1 MGAHSV
7 PPRHGRRVALGL
19 LAVAAVGVPV
29 ELTRHWI
36 AATSGPPATGSSRAH
51 QGSGVGP
58 APSAPTGG
66 TDSGTW
72 QPDHAYQPG
81 DTVTFDG
88 RGYRCLQGHTSL
100 PTWEPPNVPAL
111 WLAL

>member
-1 MGAHSV
+1 VGAHSV
-7 PPRHGRRVALGL
+7 PSRHGRRVALGL

-36 AATSGPPATGSSRAH
+36 AATSRPSATGGSRAR
-51 QGSGVGP
+51 QGSRVEP
-58 APSAPTGG
+58 ALSAPAG
-66 TDSGTW
+66 GTW

-88 RGYRCLQGHTSL
+88 RGYRCLQGHTSQI
-100 PTWEPPNVPAL
+100 TWEPPNVPAL